1 MNIVGRFL
9 LSTSVYH
16 LRAIVSIPAQPGLGY
31 ELVKNPDGSITA
43 GGEATP
49 GSDITITWPDGST
62 AIPVVNEDGSWSET
76 SPPGQPEVE
85 TTVEISLNAI
95 QFEDDFF
102 EQMEDGSLIIP
113 EIQLISNAIIVED
126 GGFEVT
132 DDGSYITFEV
142 V

>member
-1 MNIVGRFL
+1 MNLVGRFL
-9 LSTSVYH
+9 LSSTVYH
-16 LRAIVSIPAQPGLGY
+16 LRAVVSVPGLPGLGY
-31 ELVKNPDGSITA
+31 ELVKNPDGSITL

-49 GSDITITWPDGST
+49 GSDITITWPDGGTS
-62 AIPVVNEDGSWSET
+62 IPVVNEDGSWSET
-76 SPPGQPEVE
+76 SPPGQPDGE
-85 TTVEISLNAI
+85 TQVKISLNAI

-113 EIQLISNAIIVED
+113 EITLITNAIIVEN

-132 DDGSYITFEV
+132 DDGSYISFEV

>member
-1 MNIVGRFL
+1 MISLAGRFL

-16 LRAIVSIPAQPGLGY
+16 LRAIVSVPAELGF

-43 GGEATP
+43 SGSATS
-49 GSDITITWPDGST
+49 GSEITITWPDGST
-62 AIPVVNEDGSWSET
+62 VIPVVNADGTWLET
-76 SPPGQPEVE
+76 SASGQPESE
-85 TTVEISLNAI
+85 THVEISLNAL

-113 EIQLISNAIIVED
+113 EITLITNAIIVEN

-132 DDGSYITFEV
+132 DDGSYISFEV

>member
-1 MNIVGRFL
+1 MNVVGRFL
-9 LSTSVYH
+9 LSTSVFH
-16 LRAIVSIPAQPGLGY
+16 LRAIVSIQAKPGLGY

-62 AIPVVNEDGSWSET
+62 SIPVVNEGGSWQET
-76 SPPGQPEVE
+76 SPPDQPEVE

-95 QFEDDFF
+95 QFEDDLF

-113 EIQLISNAIIVED
+113 EIQLITNAIIVEN